1 MFVGPYLL
9 WVEKTRISYGSET
22 EQCVSETTAI
32 APSGMLDNNGA
43 AVLIS
48 AVTFDSSP
56 FPVAK
61 LSLYSAFSSG
71 ENSASVWQMGKYD
84 FFCDVCESITFE

>member
-1 MFVGPYLL
+1 MACLTVFLL
-9 WVEKTRISYGSET
+9 
-22 EQCVSETTAI
+22 A
-32 APSGMLDNNGA
+32 NNNEA

-71 ENSASVWQMGKYD
+71 ENSASVWQMGEYV
-84 FFCDVCESITFE
+84 FFLCLMFAESITVE